1 MITSSTDVVNFDY
14 ALLKLILSFTKSIKE
29 INHQNL
35 KPKITQKMTP
45 SLGKVSIANT
55 IAFEWVMVL

>member
-14 ALLKLILSFTKSIKE
+14 ALLKLILSFTKSVKE

-35 KPKITQKMTP
+35 KSKITQKMTP

-55 IAFEWVMVL
+55 IAFE

>member
-14 ALLKLILSFTKSIKE
+14 ALLKLILSFTKLVNE

-55 IAFEWVMVL
+55 IAFE

>member
-14 ALLKLILSFTKSIKE
+14 ALLKLILSFTKSVKE

-35 KPKITQKMTP
+35 KQKITQKMTP

-55 IAFEWVMVL
+55 VAFE

>member
-14 ALLKLILSFTKSIKE
+14 ALLKLILSFTKSDKE

-35 KPKITQKMTP
+35 NPKITQKMTP

-55 IAFEWVMVL
+55 IAFE

>member
-1 MITSSTDVVNFDY
+1 MITSSTDLVNFDY
-14 ALLKLILSFTKSIKE
+14 ALLKLILSFTKSVKE

-35 KPKITQKMTP
+35 KSKITQKMTP

-55 IAFEWVMVL
+55 IAFE